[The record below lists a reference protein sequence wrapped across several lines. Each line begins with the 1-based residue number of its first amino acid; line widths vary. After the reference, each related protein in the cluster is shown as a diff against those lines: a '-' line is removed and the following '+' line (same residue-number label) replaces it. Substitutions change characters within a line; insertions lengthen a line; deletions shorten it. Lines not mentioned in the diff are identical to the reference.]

1 MVRKLINMLRPIIFT
16 QVTGSQDKTKIA
28 TSDGVECASDSDAE
42 ALEINLQPLQD
53 DTQSEDL
60 VLGSN
65 NIQKNNSLSED
76 FRFDRPVRL
85 TKKLED
91 NSDYEFDEAINDFF
105 EPNIQAS
112 AQHSDNKKK
121 YNTFELESVLRGR
134 NDLPN
139 DFGYS
144 PYNYPYSVRDLKP
157 TPIIFN
163 LRPHGAKLSGDSY
176 DDLISVLSR
185 IKTFS
190 DPDSIDSKIVK
201 DSVQT
206 FLEYLCG
213 QRGVNYTA
221 GTVCIEQLSISKIER
236 DLLRDE
242 NKKLHGEISHANAM
256 NNSLTTALNSY
267 RVGSLAGRTTHQLCL
282 YASNECY
289 VMITNLIKSSALYDK
304 AIEIPGIG
312 KNTLATLRST
322 FGRLSDLA
330 LATTEVILSL
340 DGVGPVTLEKII
352 CFFNDI
358 NLPAVCVISWKLGE
372 KLHWRAVSTISSIDD
387 YKWKL
392 PSFMFPF
399 EAALTRREG
408 GASSLE
414 VINLEENHYGGPL
427 KNE

>member
-28 TSDGVECASDSDAE
+28 TSDGVECASDGDAE

-60 VLGSN
+60 VLDSN
-65 NIQKNNSLSED
+65 NIQKDTSLSED
-76 FRFDRPVRL
+76 FRFDWPVRL

-91 NSDYEFDEAINDFF
+91 NSDYGFDETLEFS
-105 EPNIQAS
+105 EPNIQAG
-112 AQHSDNKKK
+112 AQYSDDQKK
-121 YNTFELESVLRGR
+121 YNTFERELVLRRR

-176 DDLISVLSR
+176 DDLISVLTR

-190 DPDSIDSKIVK
+190 DPESIDSKIVK

-242 NKKLHGEISHANAM
+242 NKKLHGEIFHANAM
-256 NNSLTTALNSY
+256 NNSLTTLINSY

-304 AIEIPGIG
+304 EIEIPGVG
-312 KNTLATLRST
+312 KTTLATLRST

-330 LATTEVILSL
+330 LATKEVILSL
-340 DGVGPVTLEKII
+340 DGVGRVTLGKII
-352 CFFNDI
+352 TFFIDT

-372 KLHWRAVSTISSIDD
+372 RLNWRAVSTISSIDD

-392 PSFMFPF
+392 PSFMFPY
-399 EAALTRREG
+399 EAALTRKEG
-408 GASSLE
+408 GTSSLE